1 MSTSFALSP
10 ELVGYLAQVNP
21 VEHPSLE
28 ACRIET
34 ARHPYVRMQ
43 VSREQAA
50 FMGLLVRLTGAK
62 RAVEVGVFTGYSAIA
77 TALALKDVAG
87 DDAKLYALDVST
99 EYTDLAKPHFRSAG
113 VDGIVDLRIGPA
125 SEGLARLATEGLSGT
140 LDMAFV
146 DADKTGYPDYYEKV
160 LGLLRHGGLALFD
173 NVLWSG
179 RVADPSDTDPD
190 TVALRKVAEIAKAD
204 PRVEAA
210 MIAVGDGV
218 LMVRK
223 R

>member
-1 MSTSFALSP
+1 MEP
-10 ELVGYLAQVNP
+10 
-21 VEHPSLE
+21 
-28 ACRIET
+28 
-34 ARHPYVRMQ
+34 
-43 VSREQAA
+43 
-50 FMGLLVRLTGAK
+50 K
-62 RAVEVGVFTGYSAIA
+62 RAGRPRRTASAAPPEPERGYHHGNLRRALLDA
-77 TALALKDVAG
+77 ALALFAERGTFDFTFRELSRAADVTHNAPYRHFQG
-87 DDAKLYALDVST
+87 KEDLLHALR
-99 EYTDLAKPHFRSAG
+99 A
-113 VDGIVDLRIGPA
+113 
-125 SEGLARLATEGLSGT
+125 EGLARLATEGLSGT

-160 LGLLRHGGLALFD
+160 LGLLRQGGLALFD